1 MATCTGVVSEGDC
14 HCSVSYIDGDIEA
27 DDNDD
32 DDNTWNG
39 AIGDT
44 DSDDEKDCQGLYGI
58 QHYYTVYLS
67 M

>member
-1 MATCTGVVSEGDC
+1 MTTCTGAVSDGDY

-39 AIGDT
+39 DIGDT